1 MDLFMMLN
9 NNNNNNMLIRAEKVM
24 KWLIVTIIGLI
35 VILDFKHFTAAGC
48 GQISFIK
55 AQFYNSKLF
64 LFVKIKL
71 LLTRS
76 QNNLL
81 LKLFKLICSLKTK
94 PVPLLC
100 LTYERN

>member
-1 MDLFMMLN
+1 MDLFTMLN
-9 NNNNNNMLIRAEKVM
+9 NNNNIRAEKVM

-35 VILDFKHFTAAGC
+35 VILDSSSTSQQQAVDK
-48 GQISFIK
+48 
-55 AQFYNSKLF
+55 FYNSKLF

-76 QNNLL
+76 QDNLL

>member
-1 MDLFMMLN
+1 MDLFTMLN

-35 VILDFKHFTAAGC
+35 VILDSSSTSQQQAVDK
-48 GQISFIK
+48 
-55 AQFYNSKLF
+55 FYNSKLF

>member
-1 MDLFMMLN
+1 MIDSYNHWSDCHSRL
-9 NNNNNNMLIRAEKVM
+9 
-24 KWLIVTIIGLI
+24 
-35 VILDFKHFTAAGC
+35 FKHFTAASC

-100 LTYERN
+100 LIYERN